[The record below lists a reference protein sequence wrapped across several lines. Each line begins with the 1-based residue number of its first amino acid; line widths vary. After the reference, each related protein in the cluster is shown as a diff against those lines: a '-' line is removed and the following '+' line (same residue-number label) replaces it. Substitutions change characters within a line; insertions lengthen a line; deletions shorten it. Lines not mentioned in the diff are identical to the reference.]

1 MRYLLRYFSFTRYS
15 VSMGFLPC
23 LPPHSGEK
31 DQPQLNEKE
40 HDFAIVLQAQPQP
53 WKYQAAKTLSD

>member
-1 MRYLLRYFSFTRYS
+1 
-15 VSMGFLPC
+15 MGFLPC

-40 HDFAIVLQAQPQP
+40 HDFAIVLQAQTQP